1 MVTRDKINNG
11 YVKDNTSFGLVGAW
25 RIPLFSATVVAH
37 LISLAVILHGQPAG
51 QKTECGVVDEHDAY
65 QKVAD
70 IPIYNFVTA
79 GHWTRRLNYFVIRPS
94 PPSRRLPRQ
103 SLSARRTPTR
113 RRRDYAVLIVC
124 PGWRGRGPF
133 RVRSSAVRPSSS
145 PSPPPPPKPTEW
157 QEVVEAATVSVVSQ
171 SRYSAGCSDFPPYG
185 RQ

>member
-1 MVTRDKINNG
+1 MLQTGRFINKEFIDTII
-11 YVKDNTSFGLVGAW
+11 YKPWQVGH
-25 RIPLFSATVVAH
+25 T
-37 LISLAVILHGQPAG
+37 
-51 QKTECGVVDEHDAY
+51 
-65 QKVAD
+65 
-70 IPIYNFVTA
+70 
-79 GHWTRRLNYFVIRPS
+79 PS